1 MGKSTCKVVKDDDLY
16 YKAVGTVHNAIVAY
30 IKDWGVPVPTV
41 PIEGVT
47 KTHMYVTS
55 AHMAPGTLWV
65 SSTVEGK
72 GDILTLEFGEEIF
85 RIMNA
90 SEVAMYYVYHKGVR
104 PKSPG
109 FMRNIT
115 LVMLRKAAVHEFGGE
130 GPKMWLY
137 DTTHRLRYGW
147 KLWNTI
153 IRDSKLTAQ
162 SVRNQAAYYKDQGR
176 MPGFSCL
183 H

>member
-16 YKAVGTVHNAIVAY
+16 YKAVDTVHNAIVAY
-30 IKDWGVPVPTV
+30 IKDWGAPAPTV

-55 AHMAPGTLWV
+55 AHMAPGALWV

-72 GDILTLEFGEEIF
+72 ENVLTLEFGEEIF

-90 SEVAMYYVYHKGVR
+90 TEVAMYYVYHKGVR

-109 FMRNIT
+109 FMRDNT
-115 LVMLRKAAVHEFGGE
+115 LVMLRKAAVHEFGCRSGLVRQC
-130 GPKMWLY
+130 GLRAGGAMQRWL
-137 DTTHRLRYGW
+137 
-147 KLWNTI
+147 
-153 IRDSKLTAQ
+153 A
-162 SVRNQAAYYKDQGR
+162 GR
-176 MPGFSCL
+176 AF
-183 H
+183 